1 MRSKPCI
8 SIPPGSL
15 REHAQPSA
23 SIFAERKSSALLPQH
38 VNTLLGEN
46 SLTNWRQK
54 RNSSKNLK
62 FLNQCPIAKSGE
74 KSIGA
79 MEHFAKRTMSVSQD
93 AADLLSLSLTI
104 VVFRSSVTI
113 ALDVTQLAGVPT
125 SNSKTI
131 YLAISIGK
139 FSVILIEI
147 LTGN

>member
-1 MRSKPCI
+1 M
-8 SIPPGSL
+8 
-15 REHAQPSA
+15 
-23 SIFAERKSSALLPQH
+23 
-38 VNTLLGEN
+38 NTLLGEN

-113 ALDVTQLAGVPT
+113 ALDVTQLVGVPT

-131 YLAISIGK
+131 YLAISIEK

>member
-1 MRSKPCI
+1 MKSKPCI
-8 SIPPGSL
+8 STPPGSL
-15 REHAQPSA
+15 RVLAQPSA
-23 SIFAERKSSALLPQH
+23 SIFAERKSSALLPLL
-38 VNTLLGEN
+38 VSTLLGEN
-46 SLTNWRQK
+46 SLTNWRRK
-54 RNSSKNLK
+54 RNSYQNSR

-104 VVFRSSVTI
+104 VVFRFSVTI
-113 ALDVTQLAGVPT
+113 ALDVTQLVGVQT

-131 YLAISIGK
+131 YLAISIEK